1 MIVKAE
7 NRIEYAAMTILV
19 VLFILFFAA
28 SRQNPTIPDNSLRVH
43 YQLLSVDIPAV
54 SSKDIPKLTYEKKV
68 VSLVNVIDYKLF
80 YRYLKIISDNRLINQ
95 RIAFLRKVELI
106 IKPASQG
113 FRYYYQSLYS
123 EDIPILS

>member
-28 SRQNPTIPDNSLRVH
+28 SRQNPTVLDNSLRVH

-54 SSKDIPKLTYEKKV
+54 SSKDIPKLTYEKKL
-68 VSLVNVIDYKLF
+68 VSLVDVIDYKLF
-80 YRYLKIISDNRLINQ
+80 YKYLKIISDNRLINQ
-95 RIAFLRKVELI
+95 RIAFFRQVELI
-106 IKPASQG
+106 IKPATQG
-113 FRYYYQSLYS
+113 FRYRYQSLYS

>member
-1 MIVKAE
+1 MIDEAE
-7 NRIEYAAMTILV
+7 NRIECIALTLV
-19 VLFILFFAA
+19 VLFFIFFAT
-28 SRQNPTIPDNSLRVH
+28 SRQNPTVPDNSLRVH

-54 SSKDIPKLTYEKKV
+54 SSKDIPKLTYENIF
-68 VSLVNVIDYKLF
+68 VSLVDVIDYKLF

-95 RIAFLRKVELI
+95 RIAFLRKIELI
-106 IKPASQG
+106 IKPAPQG

>member
-28 SRQNPTIPDNSLRVH
+28 SRQNPTVPDNSLRVH

-54 SSKDIPKLTYEKKV
+54 SSKDIPKLTYEKKL
-68 VSLVNVIDYKLF
+68 VSLVDVIDYKLF
-80 YRYLKIISDNRLINQ
+80 YKYLKIISDNRLINQ
-95 RIAFLRKVELI
+95 RIAFFRQVELI
-106 IKPASQG
+106 IKPATQG
-113 FRYYYQSLYS
+113 FRYRYQSLYS